1 MHIPWN
7 FEGQTLVLE
16 ESRRKGTA
24 MGANKQ
30 LYLVRHGDIG
40 CHGRYIGSS
49 DPDLSPLGWQQM
61 GGLAAAF
68 RPRRVDAIL
77 CSPLRRCRQ
86 SLEALAVIAPVRF
99 QDALREVDFGAWEG
113 KSFTEIVASDDQS
126 VAAWAAGASDF
137 TFPGGESLALF
148 YQRMVALWQSLM
160 AAEEDSLLVVTH
172 GGVIR
177 HLLCLALALPW
188 EKYLLFEI
196 SLGSLTSLTLYSH
209 GAVLTSLNCRG

>member
-1 MHIPWN
+1 
-7 FEGQTLVLE
+7 
-16 ESRRKGTA
+16 

-30 LYLVRHGDIG
+30 LYLVRHGDVG
-40 CHGRYIGSS
+40 CQGRYIGSS
-49 DPDLSPLGWQQM
+49 DPALSPLGWQQM
-61 GGLAAAF
+61 RDLAASF
-68 RPRRVDAIL
+68 RGRPVDAIL

-86 SLEALAVIAPVRF
+86 SLEALAVDAPVRF

-113 KSFTEIVASDDQS
+113 KSFAEIAACDVQA
-126 VAAWAAGASDF
+126 VAAWAASAANF

-148 YQRMVALWQSLM
+148 YERMVALWQSLV
-160 AAEEDSLLVVTH
+160 AVEGDLLLVVTH

-196 SLGSLTSLTLYSH
+196 SLGSLTSLSLYSH

>member
-1 MHIPWN
+1 
-7 FEGQTLVLE
+7 
-16 ESRRKGTA
+16 
-24 MGANKQ
+24 MGARKL
-30 LYLVRHGDIG
+30 LYLVRHGDVG

-68 RPRRVDAIL
+68 RDLRVDAVL

-86 SLEALAVIAPVRF
+86 SLEALEVTAPCRF
-99 QDALREVDFGAWEG
+99 DDELREVDFGTWEG
-113 KSFTEIVASDDQS
+113 RSFAEIVACDDQS
-126 VAAWAAGASDF
+126 VAAWAAGAADF
-137 TFPGGESLALF
+137 TFPGGERLALF
-148 YQRMVALWQSLM
+148 HERMVALWQSLV
-160 AAEEDSLLVVTH
+160 AVEGDSLLVVTH

-196 SLGSLTSLTLYSH
+196 SLGSLTSLSLYSH